1 MCSLGPLVASL
12 EAGGRLGHRADLDQA
27 LGSGLAFAFPAPRLE
42 VVLAGLSWACLS
54 CRDLICSSR
63 LFTIET
69 APYMVCIIRMV
80 I

>member
-1 MCSLGPLVASL
+1 MRSLALSSPPSKPAADSAIAPTSIRRLVRALRSRSL
-12 EAGGRLGHRADLDQA
+12 RRAMRSFSRA
-27 LGSGLAFAFPAPRLE
+27 
-42 VVLAGLSWACLS
+42 LSWACLS